1 MIGACFASVV
11 VWESEYIIVFSFSER
26 YGFGSE
32 ADIGGISAVVICEVY
47 ASAFS
52 IWFIDIVTDNLYDL
66 KIYC

>member
-1 MIGACFASVV
+1 M

-26 YGFGSE
+26 YGFGLE

-52 IWFIDIVTDNLYDL
+52 VWFIDIVTDNLYDL
-66 KIYC
+66 K